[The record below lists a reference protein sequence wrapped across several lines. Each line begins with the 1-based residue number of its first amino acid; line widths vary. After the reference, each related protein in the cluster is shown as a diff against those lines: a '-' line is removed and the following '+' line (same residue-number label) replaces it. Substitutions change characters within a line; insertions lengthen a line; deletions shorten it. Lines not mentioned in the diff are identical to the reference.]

1 MCLQSSDWGDG
12 SFNMHCNL
20 VMAFESQQICVWMW
34 SAVASLWVPSLN
46 VLTDAENGVS
56 GGGFGP
62 GRDTHGGN
70 LNAESLRDIHP
81 GVRGQG

>member
-62 GRDTHGGN
+62 TAVSRRASD
-70 LNAESLRDIHP
+70 LICSPD
-81 GVRGQG
+81 